1 MIFKR
6 FLVCLLR
13 RVIELFLL
21 NRYLDL
27 LFLLR
32 RPLDLLFL
40 RRLNN
45 TLFLLRRMKLLHWLR
60 RLNPFFLLNRLNSTT
75 FLQLHRLTR
84 LPLPS
89 SNTLTDP
96 PNNTRR
102 MLRKILITQWRR
114 TRNQKGRKEMMTQQS
129 HILLVVVLPFC
140 PFIRLEGGRCSI
152 GYYFDIQVLGNNVI
166 STSKT
171 SMTTTT
177 SLLSFQ

>member
-13 RVIELFLL
+13 RVIELFFLL
-21 NRYLDL
+21 KSVTD
-27 LFLLR
+27 LFLPSRL
-32 RPLDLLFL
+32 LDLLFL

-45 TLFLLRRMKLLHWLR
+45 TLFLLRR
-60 RLNPFFLLNRLNSTT
+60 LNPFFLLNRLNSTIL
-75 FLQLHRLTR
+75 FQLHRLTR
-84 LPLPS
+84 LPFPS

-140 PFIRLEGGRCSI
+140 PFICLEGGRCSI